1 MNDGFHSNGFI
12 IQSKERE
19 MFFPILQLSLQTA
32 VFMVKEILTETSI
45 TDKLI
50 YVLSIYHLSMIL
62 YMTMQ
67 YQQLIAKQQQ
77 EIESLRKQISHA
89 MKIERMREE
98 MEEIQNQ
105 EFKTYCQDTSKQI
118 VSMEKKI
125 KHLEQELLR

>member
-1 MNDGFHSNGFI
+1 
-12 IQSKERE
+12 

-32 VFMVKEILTETSI
+32 VFMVKEILTETSTI
-45 TDKLI
+45 DKLI

-105 EFKTYCQDTSKQI
+105 EFKTYCQETNQQI
-118 VSMEKKI
+118 VTMGKTIIQLEKKL
-125 KHLEQELLR
+125 KPT